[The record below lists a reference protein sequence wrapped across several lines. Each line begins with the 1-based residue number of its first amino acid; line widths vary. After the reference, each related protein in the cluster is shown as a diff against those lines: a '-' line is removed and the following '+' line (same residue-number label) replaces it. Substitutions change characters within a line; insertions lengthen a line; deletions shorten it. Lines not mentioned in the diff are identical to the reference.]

1 MEKEKQTSIQ
11 IKIDKSVSKQLKNRA
26 RQKDMIYSA
35 YVRKLIVDSLEKEKD
50 QEGNSQK

>member
-1 MEKEKQTSIQ
+1 MDKEDQTSIQ

-35 YVRKLIVDSLEKEKD
+35 YVRKLIVDSLERERNN
-50 QEGNSQK
+50 ERNNQK